1 MLSRK
6 EFVQMSLELNLF
18 FSRIMKEHMILMEA
32 GLSVKNSNYILE
44 ADSIKKSFEDI
55 LKEVIALSDKSISQ
69 EAIESYEF
77 VTPFTLD
84 AETITEAL
92 TGVCI
97 DKEITISELELVS
110 DPNFSYTASLEGYVF
125 DLNNRIIN
133 LVIEIIKFKE
143 KILAQ
148 VLECNLFIFIY
159 PHMLEHLIKEAKF
172 YLKALLDLQE
182 RRLVKKDILE
192 KEIFWN
198 HIMEDHAEF
207 IRGFLDPTEKELLHK
222 ANEFAKLFKKLLEK
236 TKDTS
241 KEKICDITRENFKA
255 TKKIKEFKTDST
267 EGLIACEIKSIM
279 SPLLADHVLREANR
293 YIRILKEYLKEC

>member
-1 MLSRK
+1 
-6 EFVQMSLELNLF
+6 
-18 FSRIMKEHMILMEA
+18 MKEHMILMEA
-32 GLSVKNSNYILE
+32 SLSVKNSNYILE

-55 LKEVIALSDKSISQ
+55 LREVIALSDKSISQ
-69 EAIESYEF
+69 EAIESNEF

-84 AETITEAL
+84 AETITESL

-97 DKEITISELELVS
+97 DKDITTSELELVS
-110 DPNFSYTASLEGYVF
+110 DPDFSYTASLEGYVF

-143 KILAQ
+143 KVLAQ
-148 VLECNLFIFIY
+148 FLECNLFIFIY
-159 PHMLEHLIKEAKF
+159 PHMLEHLNREAKF
-172 YLKALLDLQE
+172 YLKTLLDLQE

-192 KEIFWN
+192 KEIFWD

-207 IRGFLDPTEKELLHK
+207 IRGFLDPTEEELLHK
-222 ANEFAKLFKKLLEK
+222 ANDFAELFEKLLEK
-236 TKDTS
+236 TKETS
-241 KEKICDITRENFKA
+241 EEEICEITKENLKA
-255 TKKIKEFKTDST
+255 TKEIKEFKTAST
-267 EGLIACEIKSIM
+267 KGLIACEIKSIM

>member
-1 MLSRK
+1 MLSKK
-6 EFVQMSLELNLF
+6 EFIQLSLELNLF
-18 FSRIMKEHMILMEA
+18 FGRIMKEHMILMEA

-44 ADSIKKSFEDI
+44 ADNIKRSFEDI
-55 LKEVIALSDKSISQ
+55 LKEVIALSNRAISQ
-69 EAIESYEF
+69 QAIDSNEF

-84 AETITEAL
+84 AETITESL

-97 DKEITISELELVS
+97 DKDITISELELMS
-110 DPNFSYTASLEGYVF
+110 DPNFNYTSSLEGYVF

-133 LVIEIIKFKE
+133 LIIETIKFSE
-143 KILAQ
+143 KLLAQ

-159 PHMLEHLIKEAKF
+159 PHMQEHLIREANF
-172 YLKALLDLQE
+172 YLKTLIDLQE
-182 RRLVKKDILE
+182 RNMAKKDILE
-192 KEIFWN
+192 REIFWN

-222 ANEFAKLFKKLLEK
+222 ANDFAKLFEKLVEK
-236 TKDTS
+236 TKEAS
-241 KEKICDITRENFKA
+241 EEEICKITKVNLKA
-255 TKKIKEFKTDST
+255 TKEIKEFKTAST
-267 EGLIACEIKSIM
+267 EGLIECEIKAIM